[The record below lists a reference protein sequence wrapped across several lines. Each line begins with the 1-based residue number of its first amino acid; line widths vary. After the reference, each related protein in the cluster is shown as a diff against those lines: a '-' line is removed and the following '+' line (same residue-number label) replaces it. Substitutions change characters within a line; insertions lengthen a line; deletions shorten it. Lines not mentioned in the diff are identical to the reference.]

1 MLPSRPF
8 RGLRPQLLESPLCV
22 KAKTLIVGG
31 GVMGASIAL
40 HLAKRTDPLQAP
52 VVLVDKG
59 ELGRG
64 SSSRS
69 GAILRTL
76 YADRM
81 VAQMARESMR
91 EYASFESRTGRS
103 IGYRRTGVMTLA
115 STKNPELLERVRAMH
130 GTLVEMGVQAE
141 WVEGPE
147 IRRLVR
153 DVRVAEDTV
162 GVWEREGATLNAVR
176 TIEAMTALAR
186 TYGAVTRVGTALRSI
201 RVEDGRVVGATTDEG
216 EITAE
221 QVVVAAGPWTAG
233 LLAQAGIE
241 LPLRV
246 VRPETVFFKM
256 ADSPLT
262 VEEEQE
268 ETGVRLRPNLGF
280 DMSEGDQEMGELE
293 LDDLSTDQHPVVI
306 DLELGFYARC
316 EISRGRTRVGR
327 IDYDSDEI
335 LEDPDTLR
343 EDIEPETFRW
353 AREAVSSRL
362 PEYGELDEA
371 GSEAAMYTL
380 TPDAQAL
387 IGPVPGVE
395 GLYVVAGFS
404 GHGFKLGPSIGLG
417 VAQMLD
423 GERVTAFDAEFFSPA
438 RFAGKSLS
446 WSGQF
451 GL

>member
-1 MLPSRPF
+1 M
-8 RGLRPQLLESPLCV
+8 

-40 HLAKRTDPLQAP
+40 YLAKRSDPLKAP

-59 ELGRG
+59 ELGKG

-103 IGYRRTGVMTLA
+103 IGFRRTGVMTLA
-115 STKNPELLERVRAMH
+115 TSEDEAVVERMRAMH
-130 GTLVEMGVQAE
+130 AMLVEMGVQAE
-141 WVEGPE
+141 WVEGAA
-147 IRRLVR
+147 IRKLVR
-153 DVRVAEDTV
+153 DVQVSASTI
-162 GVWEREGATLNAVR
+162 GVWEPDGATLNALQ
-176 TIEAMTALAR
+176 TIEAFTALAR
-186 TYGAVTRVGTALRSI
+186 TYGAVTRVGTALRQLI
-201 RVEDGRVVGATTDEG
+201 FEDGRVVGAVTDEG
-216 EITAE
+216 EIRAE
-221 QVVVAAGPWTAG
+221 QVVVAAGPWTAT
-233 LLAQAGIE
+233 LLGQNGID

-246 VRPETVFFKM
+246 VRPETVFFQL
-256 ADSPLT
+256 ADSPLAA
-262 VEEEQE
+262 EEEE
-268 ETGVRLRPNLGF
+268 EEHRAGLRPNLGF
-280 DMSEGDQEMGELE
+280 DMSEGDDEMRELG
-293 LDDLSTDQHPVVI
+293 LADLSSEQHPVVI

-335 LEDPDTLR
+335 LEDPDRLS
-343 EDIEPETFRW
+343 EDVSTDTVSW
-353 AREAVSSRL
+353 AREALTARL
-362 PEYGELDEA
+362 PEYGELDDV

-387 IGPVPGVE
+387 IGNVPGYE
-395 GLYVVAGFS
+395 NLFVVAGFS

-417 VAQMLD
+417 VAQMLEGD
-423 GERVTAFDAEFFSPA
+423 RVTAFDPEFFAPG
-438 RFAGKSLS
+438 RFQGKELS
-446 WSGQF
+446 WGGQF
-451 GL
+451 GF